1 MKYDFIIIGSGFVG
15 VVVGY
20 YVICVGLNVLMIDV
34 YMLLY

>member
-20 YVICVGLNVLMIDV
+20 YVIRVGLNVLMIDV
-34 YMLLY
+34 YMLSY